1 MKKMSDKFE
10 VKADNIKVNI
20 IRAALGFILLFAG
33 IVGYKKNDKKN
44 KYVSLGAVLSVVFGG
59 TLLVTELE
67 EDFKP
72 IDDEEEEE

>member
-1 MKKMSDKFE
+1 MSDKFE